1 MKTSPAADAQA
12 DTRLGAFLALNHLPA
27 PAEGMVSLEAYWE
40 ALPWEER
47 EASGFSLEKLAADFR
62 DFLARAESEG
72 DSCNSFGQAPAIEEL
87 IVLRGHDKNGQ
98 PEQFDLTFRPGEV
111 VCLVG
116 PTGAGKSR
124 FLADIECMAQGDTPT
139 GRRVLIN
146 GQPPAGADRFS
157 GESGL
162 VAQITQNMNF
172 IMDLTVAEF
181 LLMHAESRALAE
193 PGKTVERV
201 LAAAVDMAGEPFN
214 GQTQVTQLS
223 GGQSRALMIADAAFL
238 SPKPIV
244 LIDEIENAGVD
255 RQRALRLF
263 VEKGKIVLLST
274 HDPILALSGDRRLV
288 IRNGAVTDVIEPDPG
303 EAEVR
308 ARLARLDAVVAGVRE
323 RLRTGGRV
331 SPEDIAEAD

>member
-1 MKTSPAADAQA
+1 MTTAHPKE
-12 DTRLGAFLALNHLPA
+12 TRLGAFLALNHLPA
-27 PAEGMVSLEAYWE
+27 PAEGVASLEAYWE

-47 EASGFSLEKLAADFR
+47 EASGFSLEKLAVDFR
-62 DFLARAESEG
+62 GFLERTGSGG
-72 DSCNSFGQAPAIEEL
+72 DHGYGFVEAPAIEEL
-87 IVLRGHDKNGQ
+87 AVLRGQDKNGQ
-98 PEQFDLTFRPGEV
+98 PEKFDLRFRPGEV

-139 GRRVLIN
+139 GRRILIN
-146 GQPPAGADRFS
+146 GHPPAGADRFS

-193 PGKTVERV
+193 PGKIVERV
-201 LAAAVDMAGEPFN
+201 LAAAVDMAGEPFH

-308 ARLARLDAVVAGVRE
+308 ARLVRLDAVVAGVRE

-331 SPEDIAEAD
+331 SPEDIAGAD